1 MPLVKLRA
9 ISGLV
14 LLVAAFPGA
23 ALAGGD
29 WEPSV
34 YPEHQLF
41 PSFLI
46 STATAGVPEN
56 EDQVWDCPEIGDA
69 NGVIGAMIYGVKKGQ
84 KIRVTVKAN
93 DLMGE
98 STFEGVAPKTA
109 KRLLVHP
116 KVKYRYG
123 SLAKVHQQEPLDVT
137 LETWIDGE
145 STGEQTITTDLHS
158 INDCLFAVADE
169 KGNVE
174 FDANWN
180 FAAYV
185 NENHPWV
192 DDILR
197 EALDTGVV
205 DSFDGYQSGKSH
217 RVLLQIYAIWNV
229 MQRRGIRYSSIT
241 TTASESKTVLSQHVR
256 LFDESVRAR
265 QANCVDGSV
274 MLAAVLRKIGLRT
287 FLVLLPGHMF
297 LAVDLKEDND
307 KSMIGVET
315 TMMGDDNL
323 ASFNAL
329 KKIPAS
335 KREELKNQTSF
346 STFEAAVDIGTKN
359 LEDHADDFKGDDS
372 DYQLVDIAAARSE
385 GIMPIGY
392 SSDR

>member
-1 MPLVKLRA
+1 
-9 ISGLV
+9 
-14 LLVAAFPGA
+14 
-23 ALAGGD
+23 
-29 WEPSV
+29 
-34 YPEHQLF
+34 
-41 PSFLI
+41 
-46 STATAGVPEN
+46 
-56 EDQVWDCPEIGDA
+56 
-69 NGVIGAMIYGVKKGQ
+69 
-84 KIRVTVKAN
+84 
-93 DLMGE
+93 
-98 STFEGVAPKTA
+98 
-109 KRLLVHP
+109 
-116 KVKYRYG
+116 
-123 SLAKVHQQEPLDVT
+123 
-137 LETWIDGE
+137 
-145 STGEQTITTDLHS
+145 
-158 INDCLFAVADE
+158 
-169 KGNVE
+169 
-174 FDANWN
+174 
-180 FAAYV
+180 V